1 VVERVLIGIGVGV
14 AGEIWASLR
23 GLWVYRNP
31 IYNPIYR
38 VLNVLL
44 MFGLVMGT
52 LAWAGGALGTAAL
65 FALGFGIG
73 LLYEMLNFAR
83 LDWWYF
89 PDDRL
94 LGLRGKTAC
103 ALGVSIAWG
112 AVPVTV
118 AWLARVLP

>member
-1 VVERVLIGIGVGV
+1 VVESVLIGIGVGV
-14 AGEIWASLR
+14 AGEIGALLGR
-23 GLWVYRNP
+23 LWVYRNLLYP
-31 IYNPIYR
+31 

-94 LGLRGKTAC
+94 FGFQGKTAC

-112 AVPVTV
+112 TVPVTV
-118 AWLARVLP
+118 AWLARLLP

>member
-1 VVERVLIGIGVGV
+1 MVESVLIGIAVGV
-14 AGEIWASLR
+14 AGEIGAALR
-23 GLWVYRNP
+23 RLWVYRSP
-31 IYNPIYR
+31 VYP

-52 LAWAGGALGTAAL
+52 LAWAGGALGAAGL
-65 FALGFGIG
+65 FAIGFGIG

-94 LGLRGKTAC
+94 LGLQGKTAC

-112 AVPVTV
+112 TVPVTV
-118 AWLARVLP
+118 SWLARLLP

>member
-1 VVERVLIGIGVGV
+1 MVESVLVGIGVGI
-14 AGEIWASLR
+14 AGEIGASLR
-23 GLWVYRNP
+23 RLWVYRSP
-31 IYNPIYR
+31 VYP

-52 LAWAGGALGTAAL
+52 LAWAGGALGAAGL

-73 LLYEMLNFAR
+73 LLYEMLNLAR

-94 LGLRGKTAC
+94 LGLQGKTAC

-112 AVPVTV
+112 TVPVTV
-118 AWLARVLP
+118 SWLTRLLP

>member
-1 VVERVLIGIGVGV
+1 MRHRGSTRATGIGVGV
-14 AGEIWASLR
+14 AGETGRRPAAL
-23 GLWVYRNP
+23 GLP
-31 IYNPIYR
+31 QPALS

-52 LAWAGGALGTAAL
+52 LAWAGGASGTAAL

-112 AVPVTV
+112 TVPVTV

>member
-1 VVERVLIGIGVGV
+1 MPAMR
-14 AGEIWASLR
+14 R
-23 GLWVYRNP
+23 LWVYRP
-31 IYNPIYR
+31 LYA

-44 MFGLVMGT
+44 TLELVMGT
-52 LAWAGGALGTAAL
+52 LAWAGGAMRTAAL

-94 LGLRGKTAC
+94 LGLQGKTAC
-103 ALGVSIAWG
+103 ALGCRSRG
-112 AVPVTV
+112 A
-118 AWLARVLP
+118 RCR

>member
-14 AGEIWASLR
+14 AGEIGALLR
-23 GLWVYRNP
+23 RLWVYRNP
-31 IYNPIYR
+31 LYQ

-52 LAWAGGALGTAAL
+52 LAWAGSALGTPAL

-73 LLYEMLNFAR
+73 LLYETLNFVR

-89 PDDRL
+89 PDNRL
-94 LGLRGKTAC
+94 LGLQGKTAC

-112 AVPVTV
+112 TVPVTV
-118 AWLARVLP
+118 AWLARLLP